1 MKRENEVEDYFA
13 DHDARAEDGL
23 EGDN

>member
-1 MKRENEVEDYFA
+1 MDREKEIDDYFA